1 MGEKKELMQAV
12 REVLPDILED
22 ELPKYLKKHRTDLKR
37 CLINTEGFR
46 SEEEFEALKEKLKE
60 ETEARDEKEEAL
72 KSVRT
77 ELAVVRTAKENA
89 ECRAAQVENMARQA
103 TQEATAAV
111 EDAHRKARAA
121 IQEEQDRAA
130 RAVAKAREEMHRTV
144 DEAQAACEAM
154 TKELQEAQDVC
165 AHYES
170 RYATVEALAARYH
183 DLPEAVQQGLA
194 QIVGDGGNGA
204 QLLVRLSQLDN
215 YESLWNY
222 VANLLLRGAVDAEA
236 AETLVALADTSLQ
249 LVNASHATPILA
261 VQDIIP
267 GARYQPNIMQKTTTS
282 RQQGTVSRILLRG
295 AVYTGSGNCL
305 QKTLVE
311 VS

>member
-1 MGEKKELMQAV
+1 M
-12 REVLPDILED
+12 
-22 ELPKYLKKHRTDLKR
+22 
-37 CLINTEGFR
+37 
-46 SEEEFEALKEKLKE
+46 
-60 ETEARDEKEEAL
+60 
-72 KSVRT
+72 
-77 ELAVVRTAKENA
+77 
-89 ECRAAQVENMARQA
+89 
-103 TQEATAAV
+103 
-111 EDAHRKARAA
+111 
-121 IQEEQDRAA
+121 
-130 RAVAKAREEMHRTV
+130 
-144 DEAQAACEAM
+144 
-154 TKELQEAQDVC
+154 
-165 AHYES
+165 
-170 RYATVEALAARYH
+170 
-183 DLPEAVQQGLA
+183 PEAVQQGLA